1 MARATFINNDGQG
14 FANSVEVQAGETYE
28 KLLARQGITDP
39 SKYHIRVNGQPVAA
53 LEQVQDGDRIT
64 ALQRAGETVL
74 SSEVQSGAKIT
85 VTPKNVGGA
94 NL

>member
-1 MARATFINNDGQG
+1 MGRVYFINNDGQG
-14 FANSVEVQAGETYE
+14 FSNTVELQPGETYE

-53 LEQVQDGDRIT
+53 LEQAQDGDRVV
-64 ALQRAGETVL
+64 ALQRAGETCL
-74 SSEVQSGAKIT
+74 SSEVRNDAKIT
-85 VTPKNVGGA
+85 VTPKSIGGA